1 MVCMTVAVP
10 SRNAKISDSNN
21 SNTEMQENRK
31 NVLLYGLVWFLH
43 ESVIF
48 LQKFIVVVTIATT
61 MFQRVSVQVQRYN

>member
-1 MVCMTVAVP
+1 MTVAVP